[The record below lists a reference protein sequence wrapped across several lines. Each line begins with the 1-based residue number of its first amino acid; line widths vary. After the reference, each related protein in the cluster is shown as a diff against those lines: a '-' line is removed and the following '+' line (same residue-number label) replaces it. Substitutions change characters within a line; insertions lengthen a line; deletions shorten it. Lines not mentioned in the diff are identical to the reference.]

1 MPQTLLVNSARPAD
15 NHTIIIEFRVED
27 VDSEYK
33 RLNPLVTE
41 WVQEPTTMPWG
52 NRSIRGLAGE
62 AGTLVILAWVRPR
75 ETGAA
80 AGTGQ

>member
-1 MPQTLLVNSARPAD
+1 MKSARPAD

-27 VDSEYK
+27 VD
-33 RLNPLVTE
+33 
-41 WVQEPTTMPWG
+41 TTMPWG